1 MSENENLARYK
12 GEYYNVLVR
21 DTEMKMVLTQKKFD
35 CYYDKSQSQNASISS
50 CVS

>member
-21 DTEMKMVLTQKKFD
+21 DTEMKMVLTQKNFD
-35 CYYDKSQSQNASISS
+35 CNYDKSQSQNASIST